1 MSLGAGPH
9 DIAGALWH
17 QPTETWHL
25 MAGCWSNGGWQH
37 MTSKDLVTWA
47 TQGAP
52 RGFGGTG
59 GLTHDDDGTI
69 VAYAMTGGGLHFWR
83 ATDEHATNWTETGTV
98 VKSCCNDPIVWKA
111 AGRWYAITADHGTGG
126 PHPAT
131 NCKCSRSLCVFW
143 PKLRE
148 SGCTVG
154 DETFF
159 SSQKLSG
166 PGADWQPIKP
176 AFFEN
181 KSSLLVPGHPMSH
194 EFVSPDFVRPPTH
207 RNQPTAIRCPLTL
220 DGRACCRQFQNI
232 TGDASGDS
240 SVFLTSTYGP
250 LNDAWQNQSGLFNY
264 ALFFLGSQPAG
275 AGTTF
280 VPRLTTAVDW
290 SPFSPNAETP
300 GGLDVATGWGPTQ
313 FGCCESPPFRP
324 LHLSAPPSSQ
334 AVLRRPVAADPQAP
348 RRWRTRRS
356 PRAARGA

>member
-1 MSLGAGPH
+1 MSAILSLGAGPH

-25 MAGCWSNGGWQH
+25 MAGCWSEGGWQH

-126 PHPAT
+126 PHPTT
-131 NCKCSRSLCVFW
+131 NCKCEPLHLCLL
-143 PKLRE
+143 PKLKG

-159 SSQKLSG
+159 SSEKLSG

-194 EFVSPDFVRPPTH
+194 EFVSPDFVRRSNKPQPP
-207 RNQPTAIRCPLTL
+207 R
-220 DGRACCRQFQNI
+220 
-232 TGDASGDS
+232 S
-240 SVFLTSTYGP
+240 
-250 LNDAWQNQSGLFNY
+250 
-264 ALFFLGSQPAG
+264 
-275 AGTTF
+275 
-280 VPRLTTAVDW
+280 
-290 SPFSPNAETP
+290 
-300 GGLDVATGWGPTQ
+300 
-313 FGCCESPPFRP
+313 
-324 LHLSAPPSSQ
+324 
-334 AVLRRPVAADPQAP
+334 AVL
-348 RRWRTRRS
+348 
-356 PRAARGA
+356 